1 MRYTISDS
9 DARTNDH
16 ISAYPAIASDAHRF
30 TPLGVSTRD
39 RIGRMASRVDVNTRA
54 EERVA
59 SDTDLGHVEHDA
71 AEVGVHAFFQV
82 DVRTVV
88 AVERRLDHV
97 LVVCA
102 QKLSQDLCARFWVC
116 WDRVV

>member
-9 DARTNDH
+9 DAWANDH
-16 ISAYPAIASDAHRF
+16 IAADPAIASDAHRF
-30 TPLGVSTRD
+30 APLGVSTRD
-39 RIGRMASRVDVNTRA
+39 RIGRMSGRVDVNTRA

-59 SDTDLGHVEHDA
+59 SDTDLGYVEHDA

-82 DVRTVV
+82 DVRAVV
-88 AVERRLDHV
+88 AVERRFDHV

-102 QKLSQDLCARFWVC
+102 HKLSQDIRTSLWVC